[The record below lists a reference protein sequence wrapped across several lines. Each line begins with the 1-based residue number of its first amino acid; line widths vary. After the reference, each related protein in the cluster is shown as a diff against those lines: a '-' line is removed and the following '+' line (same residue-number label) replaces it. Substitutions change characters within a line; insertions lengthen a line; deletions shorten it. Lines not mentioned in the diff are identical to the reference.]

1 MEKTNIMV
9 EFRIIGDKFNVDE
22 VTDTLKVKPTKVWNK
37 GDAIPSNGRNREY
50 TCWQYST
57 GYNETYGMI
66 SQLVKIYNI
75 FSEKEQVLLELKEKN
90 GLEFKIEIVI
100 IIEKGELPAVYLD
113 VDMITFAHKIGA
125 KYDFDMYIN

>member
-9 EFRIIGDKFNVDE
+9 EFRIIGEQFNVDE
-22 VTDTLKVKPTKVWNK
+22 VTDILKVKPTKFWNK
-37 GDAIPSNGRNREY
+37 GDMIPSNGRNREY

-57 GYNETYGMI
+57 GYNETYDMN

-75 FSEKEQVLLELKEKN
+75 FHEKEQVLLELKEKKD
-90 GLEFKIEIVI
+90 LEFKIEIVI

-113 VDMITFAHKIGA
+113 TDMIAFAHKISA
-125 KYDFDMYIN
+125 KYDFDMYLN